1 MKISDIN
8 QDNSLIQYIQQN
20 GKAGP
25 ADRTS
30 PSSPAQN
37 QIPAEDT
44 VEISAQS
51 REMNKIHEVLATTPD
66 VRAEKVAAL
75 KQQVESG
82 QYQVNSDAVA
92 DKMLKE
98 FLFDLNR

>member
-25 ADRTS
+25 RIG
-30 PSSPAQN
+30 
-37 QIPAEDT
+37 IPFFTGPEPD
-44 VEISAQS
+44 SRGRHGGHFRQS